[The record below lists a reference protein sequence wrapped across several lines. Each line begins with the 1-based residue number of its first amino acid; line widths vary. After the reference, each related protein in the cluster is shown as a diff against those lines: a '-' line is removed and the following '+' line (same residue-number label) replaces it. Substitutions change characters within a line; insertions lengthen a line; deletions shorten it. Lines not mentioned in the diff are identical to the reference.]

1 MKTRMTLGCLLLS
14 VMCLAQN
21 FEGVIKWSMTN
32 EITDLKLKAQM
43 AEAQK
48 KMNDPATQAQ
58 MKEMEEKMNDPQ
70 FKAMMESNPQMKA
83 QMENAMKMMQGGDM
97 GSMMPTGFTLK
108 VKDGNSLIKM
118 EGGMM
123 SGTETLYLKD
133 KNQSYLINRESKT
146 YTVLPHYDEQSK
158 AVNDNVKVTKT
169 SETQKILNY
178 NCTKTIVTVTEGGK
192 SINQIFWTTTE
203 IKNLDFKSLSS
214 QKVGKGTHTMFY
226 NSIEGVPLKTE
237 MITPECLLP
246 TDFNTPKFST
256 CSLAIVVP
264 QKAWLKFPHLH
275 CGR

>member
-1 MKTRMTLGCLLLS
+1 MKIQLTLCCLLLTA
-14 VMCLAQN
+14 VCLAQN
-21 FEGVIKWSMTN
+21 FEGVIKWSVTTD
-32 EITDLKLKAQM
+32 ITDPKLKAQM

-58 MKEMEEKMNDPQ
+58 MKEMQERMNDPQ
-70 FKAMMESNPQMKA
+70 FKTMMESNPQMKA
-83 QMENAMKMMQGGDM
+83 QMENALKMMQGGDM
-97 GSMMPTGFTLK
+97 NSMMPSGFTLK
-108 VKDGNSLIKM
+108 VKDGNSLTKM

-158 AVNDNVKVTKT
+158 TVNDNVKVTKT

-178 NCTKTIVTVTEGGK
+178 NCTKTIVAVTEGGK

-214 QKVGKGTHTMFY
+214 QKVGKSTHAMFY

-237 MITPECLLP
+237 IVTPEMKMVMQV
-246 TDFNTPKFST
+246 TEIKKETVAS
-256 CSLAIVVP
+256 SLFVVP
-264 QKAWLKFPHLH
+264 AGFTETKLPGQH
-275 CGR
+275 